1 LPYSRR
7 AEDFSALPCFVYSYM
22 MKKILWRSVALA
34 CCCLLL
40 SACATARP
48 RAHEGG
54 KVIAGVPFYPQED
67 YQCGPASLAG
77 VLNYLGLETAPDKIA
92 QDIFSKSAGG
102 TLTIDMV
109 LYAQEKGFSAM
120 DYSGSIKDLRDN
132 INAGSPVIVMVDNG
146 FWVWQK
152 NHFMVVVGY
161 NDNGIVANS
170 GGNERQ
176 FIANDRFLHIW
187 GRTGFWSLLIKKK

>member
-1 LPYSRR
+1 
-7 AEDFSALPCFVYSYM
+7 M
-22 MKKILWRSVALA
+22 MKKIMWTSVALA

-48 RAHEGG
+48 KTHEGE
-54 KVIAGVPFYPQED
+54 KVIEGVPFYPQED

-77 VLNYLGLETAPDKIA
+77 VLNYLGLGTTPQKIA
-92 QDIFSKSAGG
+92 EDVFSKTARG

-109 LYAQEKGFSAM
+109 LYAQEKGFSAT
-120 DYSGSIKDLRDN
+120 DYSGSITDLREKIDT
-132 INAGSPVIVMVDNG
+132 GSPIIVMVDYG
-146 FWVWQK
+146 LWVWQK

-161 NDNGIVANS
+161 NDGGIVANS

-176 FIANDRFLHIW
+176 FITNNRFVDIW
-187 GRTGFWSLLIKKK
+187 KRTGFWSLLIRKK

>member
-1 LPYSRR
+1 
-7 AEDFSALPCFVYSYM
+7 
-22 MKKILWRSVALA
+22 MKTMLWTSVVLA
-34 CCCLLL
+34 FCCLLL
-40 SACATARP
+40 SACATTRS
-48 RAHEGG
+48 RAHEGE
-54 KVIAGVPFYPQED
+54 KVITAVPFYPQED

-77 VLNYLGLETAPDKIA
+77 VLNYLGLGTTPEKIA

-120 DYSGSIKDLRDN
+120 DYSGSIKDLQEK
-132 INAGSPVIVMVDNG
+132 IVAGAPIVVMVDSG

-161 NDNGIVANS
+161 NDDGIVANS
-170 GGNERQ
+170 GRNERQ
-176 FIANDRFLHIW
+176 FIANDRFLDIW
-187 GRTGFWSLLIKKK
+187 RRTGFWSLLIKKK

>member
-1 LPYSRR
+1 
-7 AEDFSALPCFVYSYM
+7 M
-22 MKKILWRSVALA
+22 MKSTLWPSIALA

-40 SACATARP
+40 SACATSRL
-48 RAHEGG
+48 RAHEGE

-77 VLNYLGLETAPDKIA
+77 VLNYLGSGTTPDKIA
-92 QDIFSKSAGG
+92 REVFSKTAGG

-120 DYSGSIKDLRDN
+120 DYSGSIKDLREKID
-132 INAGSPVIVMVDNG
+132 AGSPIVVMVDNG

-161 NDNGIVANS
+161 NADGIVANS

-176 FIANDRFLHIW
+176 FIANNRFLDIW
-187 GRTGFWSLLIKKK
+187 RKTGFWSLLIKKK

>member
-1 LPYSRR
+1 
-7 AEDFSALPCFVYSYM
+7 M
-22 MKKILWRSVALA
+22 LWKSVVLA

-40 SACATARP
+40 TACATAGP
-48 RAHEGG
+48 RAHEGE
-54 KVIAGVPFYPQED
+54 KVIAGVPFYPQKD

-77 VLNYLGLETAPDKIA
+77 VLNYLGLGTTPEKIA

-109 LYAQEKGFSAM
+109 LYAQEKGFFTM
-120 DYSGSIKDLRDN
+120 DYSGSIKDLREKID
-132 INAGSPVIVMVDNG
+132 AGFPVVVMVDNG

-161 NDNGIVANS
+161 SDGGVVANS

-176 FIANDRFLHIW
+176 FISNGRFQDIW
-187 GRTGFWSLLIKKK
+187 RRTGFWSLLIKKK